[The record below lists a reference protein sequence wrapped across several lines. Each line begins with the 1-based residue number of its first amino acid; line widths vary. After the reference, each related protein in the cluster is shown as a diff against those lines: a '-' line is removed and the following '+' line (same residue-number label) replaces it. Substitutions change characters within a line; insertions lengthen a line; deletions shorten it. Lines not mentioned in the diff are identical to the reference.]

1 MYRVVQWVL
10 TFLSF
15 VGVTE
20 TEGGGHKLEVN
31 ILPRQIHANSKGEL
45 INEGSVM
52 SSEYGT
58 CRIWYL
64 SLLLSA
70 LWVGTREDDD
80 NLSSAWLH
88 LVQFA
93 YKHTFAISSWFVC
106 TCVILNKAHTKCTPL
121 LGTQSCVDITIC
133 LVRTVCGKSIR
144 FQFGNREY
152 STWTGLPHV
161 DLQCFLTK
169 SIPSCYYGYY

>member
-1 MYRVVQWVL
+1 
-10 TFLSF
+10 
-15 VGVTE
+15 
-20 TEGGGHKLEVN
+20 
-31 ILPRQIHANSKGEL
+31 
-45 INEGSVM
+45 M
-52 SSEYGT
+52 STEYGT

-80 NLSSAWLH
+80 NLSRAWLH

-93 YKHTFAISSWFVC
+93 YKHTFTISSWFVC
-106 TCVILNKAHTKCTPL
+106 TCVILNKAHTKCTSL

-133 LVRTVCGKSIR
+133 LVRTVLVSFHTFFAFTLMTTETRGKSIR

-169 SIPSCYYGYY
+169 SILSCYYGYY